1 MSPKDIVLAITRPLQ
16 TDNKPPGL
24 STLSLIFITHIR
36 DADSPAA
43 NAPHLIRQLEFDHV
57 LLNGCQVV
65 LQITIFLISY
75 GQKQ

>member
-24 STLSLIFITHIR
+24 STLSLIFIAHIR

-43 NAPHLIRQLEFDHV
+43 NAPHLI
-57 LLNGCQVV
+57 
-65 LQITIFLISY
+65 
-75 GQKQ
+75 